1 MMLCSTQRHWPPGLQ
16 VLPLDVAKTR
26 RQTAGPGTRYDVG
39 TLRNLALLWAEG
51 GRRALYAGLT
61 PTLLRAFPAN
71 AAQWLAWECAVR
83 TLRDTPPPG

>member
-1 MMLCSTQRHWPPGLQ
+1 M
-16 VLPLDVAKTR
+16 AKTR

-39 TLRNLALLWAEG
+39 TARNLALLWAEG

-83 TLRDTPPPG
+83 TLRDQPPSG